1 MSLDLQRPQKPLIYL
16 ITSGETTSQT
26 TPTTKDFANI
36 LKLVEAAV
44 AAEIDLVQI
53 REKQLSAGVLYQL
66 TESAAAITNGS
77 VTRLLVND
85 RADIASAA
93 GANGVHLTSNSIPT
107 SVVRNTFG
115 SEFLIGVSTHSLTE
129 ATNAN
134 EKGADFI
141 VFGPIFETSSKQ
153 QYGEPVGLTEL
164 AKATSRLKPFPVL
177 ALGGITIERVSECF
191 RAGAQGIAAIRML
204 NDPSR
209 LSDIANDIRER
220 FDRPK
225 GKI

>member
-26 TPTTKDFANI
+26 TSTTKDFANI

-93 GANGVHLTSNSIPT
+93 GANGVHLASNSIPT

-129 ATNAN
+129 ATTAQ
-134 EKGADFI
+134 EKGADFV

-153 QYGEPVGLTEL
+153 QYGKPLGPAEL
-164 AKATSRLKPFPVL
+164 AKVTSRLKPIPVL

-209 LSDIANDIRER
+209 LSDIANEIRER